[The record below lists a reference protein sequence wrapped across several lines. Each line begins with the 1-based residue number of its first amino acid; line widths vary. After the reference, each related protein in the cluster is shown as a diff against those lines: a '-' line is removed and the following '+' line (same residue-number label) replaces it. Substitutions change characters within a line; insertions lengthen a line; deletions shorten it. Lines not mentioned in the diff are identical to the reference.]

1 MVTITILRHAPVE
14 KAGRIAGRTDVGANC
29 SDQAALLAVKS
40 RLKRLSFDTI
50 WSSPAKR
57 CLQTCHALELAPQI
71 HSALWEQDFGEW
83 EGIASDTLPDL
94 GPLSPAELAEF
105 QPPGGES
112 FNDMS
117 RRVRPLLQA
126 ASQSVLVVAHAG
138 TARAALSMAIGAHAI
153 SFAIAPLSLTI
164 LSGSCY
170 DWAVEGVNLGS
181 LE

>member
-1 MVTITILRHAPVE
+1 MTIAILRHAPVE
-14 KAGRIAGRTDVGANC
+14 MTGRIAGRTDIGANC
-29 SDQAALLAVKS
+29 SDQAALSAVKS
-40 RLKRLSFDTI
+40 RLKRLSFDAT

-57 CLQTCHALELAPQI
+57 CLQTCHALDLTPQV

-83 EGIASDTLPDL
+83 EGIASKALPDL
-94 GPLSPAELAEF
+94 GPLSTTELAEF

-112 FNDMS
+112 FNDMAH
-117 RRVRPLLQA
+117 RVRPLLQA

-164 LSGSCY
+164 LSGSSH